1 MIILLVLKI
10 LSPHLIYQ
18 KQNVRLITMSLIL
31 FINYYNF
38 VTFLA
43 HENDVITNNDDIV
56 NTPDTQIQEQKKHNN
71 VSVLI
76 SDNIY

>member
-1 MIILLVLKI
+1 
-10 LSPHLIYQ
+10 
-18 KQNVRLITMSLIL
+18 MSLIL

-43 HENDVITNNDDIV
+43 HENDVITTCNNDDIV
-56 NTPDTQIQEQKKHNN
+56 NTPDTQIQEQKKSKYHNN
-71 VSVLI
+71 VSVLV